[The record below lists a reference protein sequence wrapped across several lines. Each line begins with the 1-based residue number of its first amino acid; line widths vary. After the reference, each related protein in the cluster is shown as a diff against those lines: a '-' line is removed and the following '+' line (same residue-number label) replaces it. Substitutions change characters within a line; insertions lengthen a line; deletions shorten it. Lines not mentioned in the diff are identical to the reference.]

1 MSYTVQEVFDVA
13 VGDLIGKRQADG
25 TIDQLKVAKWK
36 QRTPGILTAWQNE
49 MAVLLNVDIPEPLT
63 SMTDEITIDAK
74 NCAEFYLASQLL
86 IVEDPSSSSFYNTKY
101 EENRNTRVRKQPATE
116 ETITDVYGANDYV
129 GW

>member
-36 QRTPGILTAWQNE
+36 ARTLGILTSWQNE
-49 MAVLLNVDIPEPLT
+49 MAVLLNVDVPDPLT